1 MGNIIEFKSLF
12 TFLLQNNKFPKMKL
26 FIIQQLAGQDIPD
39 LKSQGGGRDLPRVSA
54 RPKAKPRPNPDFCCG
69 ELNEP
74 FPNWSISY
82 T

>member
-39 LKSQGGGRDLPRVSA
+39 LSPREEEEICQESLRDQKPSQDQIQTFAVA
-54 RPKAKPRPNPDFCCG
+54 N
-69 ELNEP
+69 
-74 FPNWSISY
+74 
-82 T
+82 